1 MNDDRKTLLPYYRGL
16 FCFRL
21 LGGLMTL
28 PALIATLIPFA
39 VGDWYNVAQN
49 LVSLGVAVW
58 LFLLSGRW
66 RLAGMAK
73 ILSLLCSGISLVF
86 FRLLYAYGLQPD
98 VAAYGMALNVLRY
111 TAMVLSLIGLFLEYT
126 AHAALIP
133 EDRKKWYI
141 FLVCSMAVSALS
153 LLSLP
158 LLQPIVGGLG
168 IGFMSA
174 WNFASRA
181 VLLAADVVY
190 LVLLQRA
197 IRTLEK
203 E

>member
-1 MNDDRKTLLPYYRGL
+1 MNEHGKLLLPYYRGL

-21 LGGLMTL
+21 LGCLMTL

-49 LVSLGVAVW
+49 LVSFGVAVW

-73 ILSLLCSGISLVF
+73 ILSLLCSVICLVF

-98 VAAYGMALNVLRY
+98 VAEYGMAINVLRY
-111 TAMVLSLIGLFLEYT
+111 TAMVLSMIGLFLEYT
-126 AHAALIP
+126 AHAALIS

-141 FLVCSMAVSALS
+141 FLICSMAVSALS

-158 LLQPIVGGLG
+158 LLQPIMDGLS
-168 IGFMSA
+168 IGFMSG
-174 WNFASRA
+174 WNFVSRA
-181 VLLAADVVY
+181 VLLAADIVY
-190 LVLLQRA
+190 LALLRRA
-197 IRTLEK
+197 MRCLEK